1 MNIVFLELIY
11 HYMSIGMSS
20 LAPGSRMDAALPN
33 GHSTGWLKERSVMSK
48 EAAARVRLEV
58 VPSADLLS
66 QLPLALGA
74 PGSVSVT
81 CLPHHGPARTVE
93 ASINLALLGYHTVP
107 HLAARSITSQA
118 ELHSLL
124 RQLQGAGVSELF
136 LVAGDRRT
144 PAGPYSW
151 SGQLLEAVK
160 AYSPEFSLGIAG
172 YPEGHPELSQE
183 QLMSSLRAKAPMAS
197 SLVTQ
202 MCFSAQAISRY
213 LHAIRKNDVMLP
225 VWVGVPGPVS
235 IKKLV
240 SMGARLGVGRSI
252 KLARGTGMARA
263 LRRRGD
269 FNYDSAQL
277 IRQVHHELAGDPLFA
292 GFHVYTFNDLARLP
306 GLVDSLP
313 TQQPSTWPQ
322 RVAAHTLFPAKI

>member
-1 MNIVFLELIY
+1 
-11 HYMSIGMSS
+11 
-20 LAPGSRMDAALPN
+20 
-33 GHSTGWLKERSVMSK
+33 MSK

-58 VPSADLLS
+58 VPSADLLTR
-66 QLPLALGA
+66 LPQAFGT

-81 CLPHHGPARTVE
+81 CLPQHGPARTVE
-93 ASINLALLGYHTVP
+93 TSTNLARLGYHTVP
-107 HLAARSITSQA
+107 HLAARSITSQT

-124 RQLQGAGVSELF
+124 LQLQDAGVSELF

-151 SGQLLEAVK
+151 SGQLVEAVR
-160 AYSPEFSLGIAG
+160 AYSPEFSIGIAG
-172 YPEGHPELSQE
+172 YPEGHPDLSQD
-183 QLMSSLRAKAPMAS
+183 QLMSSLKVKAPTAS

-213 LHAIRKNDVMLP
+213 FRTIRENDVALP

-240 SMGARLGVGRSI
+240 SMGARLGVGRSL
-252 KLARGTGMARA
+252 KLARGTGMAGA
-263 LRRRGD
+263 FWRRGD
-269 FNYDSAQL
+269 CDFNSAQL
-277 IRQVHHELAGDPLFA
+277 LREVHHELNGDPLFA

-306 GLVDSLP
+306 GVLASLP
-313 TQQPSTWPQ
+313 MQQTTLPQ
-322 RVAAHTLFPAKI
+322 TGTAHPLFPAKI

>member
-1 MNIVFLELIY
+1 
-11 HYMSIGMSS
+11 
-20 LAPGSRMDAALPN
+20 
-33 GHSTGWLKERSVMSK
+33 MSK
-48 EAAARVRLEV
+48 GVATRVRLEV
-58 VPSADLLS
+58 VPSADLLTH
-66 QLPLALGA
+66 LPLVFDT

-93 ASINLALLGYHTVP
+93 ASTNLARLGYHAVP
-107 HLAARSITSQA
+107 HLAARSIASRA

-151 SGQLLEAVK
+151 SGQLLEAIS

-172 YPEGHPELSQE
+172 YPEGHPGISQE
-183 QLMSSLRAKAPMAS
+183 QLMGSLKTKAPMAS

-202 MCFSAQAISRY
+202 MCFSAQGISRY
-213 LHAIRKNDVMLP
+213 LRTIRKNDVKLP

-235 IKKLV
+235 IQKLV
-240 SMGARLGVGRSI
+240 SMGARLGVGRSL
-252 KLARGTGMARA
+252 KLARRTGMAGA
-263 LRRRGD
+263 LWRRGD
-269 FNYDSAQL
+269 FTYDSARL
-277 IRQVHHELAGDPLFA
+277 IRQIHQDLAGDPLFA

-306 GLVDSLP
+306 GLLESLP
-313 TQQPSTWPQ
+313 TQQRNALPQ
-322 RVAAHTLFPAKI
+322 KTAGHTLFPAKT